1 MSNDSAIQVEGLT
14 KRYGDLVAVNGISF
28 SVNQGEIFAFLGPNG
43 AGKTTTVEML
53 ECLRKP
59 TSGKAFVLG
68 LDIAKDQ
75 MAIKRKAGVLP
86 QDFYTYE
93 RLTVRETIQYYAGM
107 FNSRPDVEGLI
118 KLVDLEDKKN
128 VLFKHL
134 SGGLKQRLGIAVAL
148 VNDPDVIFLDEPSA
162 GLDPKARHGVWHLIE
177 GLQKQGK
184 TVFLTTHYME
194 EAEILASRV
203 GIIHSGNIVALD
215 TPQRLISEHGKRNML
230 ILKETSPKA
239 VPNIEKL
246 GIKANYD
253 ESTGDVTVHM
263 NHSVTVSEVLHSLS
277 NSDIPFG
284 ELQLRRSSLED
295 VFLNLTGET
304 LGEEEGTA

>member
-1 MSNDSAIQVEGLT
+1 VEGLT

>member
-1 MSNDSAIQVEGLT
+1 MTDDSAIQVEELT

-28 SVNQGEIFAFLGPNG
+28 SVNRGEIFAFLGPNG

-184 TVFLTTHYME
+184 TIFLTTHYME

-230 ILKETSPKA
+230 ILKETSSKA

-246 GIKANYD
+246 GIKATYD
-253 ESTGDVTVHM
+253 ESTGDVTVHL

-277 NSDIPFG
+277 NSDIAFG

-304 LGEEEGTA
+304 LGEEEDTA

>member
-1 MSNDSAIQVEGLT
+1 VEELT

-28 SVNQGEIFAFLGPNG
+28 SVNRGEIFAFLGPNG

-184 TVFLTTHYME
+184 TIFLTTHYME

-230 ILKETSPKA
+230 ILKETSSKA

-246 GIKANYD
+246 GIKATYD
-253 ESTGDVTVHM
+253 ESTGDVTVHL

-277 NSDIPFG
+277 NSDIAFG

-304 LGEEEGTA
+304 LGEEEDTA